1 MVICAIE
8 NIILS
13 VVLGGFLGV
22 AGILFASSFSRITT
36 YIWIEPKI
44 LFKEYFNR
52 EANRYYMKLSV
63 NFIIVSLITFFS
75 LIIDNII
82 NPNNFI
88 IFGIEFIIVF
98 ILSVGMSLFFYRKS
112 RGMKIIISFV
122 KNKIFK

>member
-88 IFGIEFIIVF
+88 IFGIEFICQ
-98 ILSVGMSLFFYRKS
+98 GRK
-112 RGMKIIISFV
+112 
-122 KNKIFK
+122 

>member
-44 LFKEYFNR
+44 LFK
-52 EANRYYMKLSV
+52 ANRYYMKLSV